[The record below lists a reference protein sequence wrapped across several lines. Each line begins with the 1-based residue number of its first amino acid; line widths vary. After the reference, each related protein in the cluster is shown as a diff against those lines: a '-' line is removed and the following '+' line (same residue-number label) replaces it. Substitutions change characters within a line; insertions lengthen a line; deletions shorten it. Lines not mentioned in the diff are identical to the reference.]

1 MNSPV
6 RSGTGHPWYHP
17 GSDPA
22 VRYGSALSRQLS
34 VPSRPPWVV
43 VTAPPHSAA
52 GLGTGIGAASGPA
65 RTPPGSLPQ
74 TTRACAPASPC
85 VRDSNTR
92 VTEIQPRRGLSLNRH
107 GDQTAPLRPGA
118 VVVLDPRVAQ
128 QVRQREP
135 GERGP
140 LADPAIGNHVLIRT
154 DPLALIEALEVLGI
168 FERPILPH
176 VLRPGN
182 VAGPGDVAA
191 ALGSLLRVGRRREQL
206 S

>member
-65 RTPPGSLPQ
+65 RTPPARSPRQ
-74 TTRACAPASPC
+74 RAPAPPHHLVC
-85 VRDSNTR
+85 GILTRELRRFNRDADYRSIGTATR
-92 VTEIQPRRGLSLNRH
+92 
-107 GDQTAPLRPGA
+107 
-118 VVVLDPRVAQ
+118 
-128 QVRQREP
+128 
-135 GERGP
+135 
-140 LADPAIGNHVLIRT
+140 
-154 DPLALIEALEVLGI
+154 
-168 FERPILPH
+168 LPH
-176 VLRPGN
+176 SVQEP
-182 VAGPGDVAA
+182 
-191 ALGSLLRVGRRREQL
+191 S
-206 S
+206 

>member
-34 VPSRPPWVV
+34 VPSRPPWLV

-52 GLGTGIGAASGPA
+52 A
-65 RTPPGSLPQ
+65 
-74 TTRACAPASPC
+74 
-85 VRDSNTR
+85 
-92 VTEIQPRRGLSLNRH
+92 
-107 GDQTAPLRPGA
+107 
-118 VVVLDPRVAQ
+118 
-128 QVRQREP
+128 
-135 GERGP
+135 
-140 LADPAIGNHVLIRT
+140 
-154 DPLALIEALEVLGI
+154 LALIEALEVLGI
-168 FERPILPH
+168 FERPVRPH

-182 VAGPGDVAA
+182 VAGPRDVAA
-191 ALGSLLRVGRRREQL
+191 ALRSFLRVGRRREQL